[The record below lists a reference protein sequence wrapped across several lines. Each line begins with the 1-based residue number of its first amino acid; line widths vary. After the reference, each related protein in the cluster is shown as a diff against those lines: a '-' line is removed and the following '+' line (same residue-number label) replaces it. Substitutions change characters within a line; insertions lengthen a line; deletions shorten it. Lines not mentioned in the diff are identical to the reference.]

1 VLARVAEAF
10 DLAPDAI
17 LDRSHPP
24 AFRAA
29 VYLLRRVCNLPLA
42 QTAHLAGVSVSR
54 VSRIQ
59 AQVERDP
66 PSEALQRLLS
76 GYGVEAQGR

>member
-1 VLARVAEAF
+1 VN
-10 DLAPDAI
+10 
-17 LDRSHPP
+17 
-24 AFRAA
+24 
-29 VYLLRRVCNLPLA
+29 LLRRVCNLPLA
-42 QTAHLAGVSVSR
+42 QTARLAGVSASR

-66 PSEALQRLLS
+66 PSEAVQRLLS